1 MGQETIDAVLGGGKL
16 RVIEVLHVNSDAV
29 YQGRKAG
36 RQFTPRADDGRIGR
50 SKAKAPQ
57 IRFQNAISG
66 KSRTCKRQTNA
77 IQQRLF
83 PKFDDIAGK
92 RGQGWT
98 FVGLT
103 KWPER

>member
-36 RQFTPRADDGRIGR
+36 RQFIPRSNDSRIGGR
-50 SKAKAPQ
+50 KSKAAQ
-57 IRFQNAISG
+57 IGFQNVIGG
-66 KSRTCKRQTNA
+66 KSRTCERQTNA

-83 PKFDDIAGK
+83 PKFNDIAGNV
-92 RGQGWT
+92 RILRT
-98 FVGLT
+98 SN
-103 KWPER
+103 